1 MPDITMCNG
10 KKSID
15 GAVCKIKDKCFRF
28 TAAPDPL
35 WQSYFQSAPFDEE
48 GKDRKPYSY
57 CGSFWGY
64 DNFGRSTCK
73 R

>member
-10 KKSID
+10 ERGEDTCPIR
-15 GAVCKIKDKCFRF
+15 DKCYRF
-28 TAAPDPL
+28 TASPDPL
-35 WQSYFQSAPFDEE
+35 WQSYFQVAPFI
-48 GKDRKPYSY
+48 GGNPRKPYKF
-57 CGSFWGY
+57 CESFWGY